1 MGREATCACSWNG
14 ATATVKALLEPP
26 HLILRGEIRR
36 RILYS
41 QVQDIRVDGDQ
52 LRFKI
57 DSEAVALHL
66 GNAMAAKWA
75 QWLVAVPPSL
85 AKKLGITKQS
95 TVRMIGPVDEVALR
109 AALSEAKTAT
119 TGNGDLILVRVDTP
133 RDLAS
138 ALKKCA
144 KQLSQGVPIWF
155 VYRKGPGHPLN
166 EHHVRSAGLAAGI
179 VDTKVAAVSKVFT
192 ALRFVKRRS

>member
-1 MGREATCACSWNG
+1 MGREATCACNWNG
-14 ATATVKALLEPP
+14 AAATVKALLEPP

-36 RILYS
+36 KIPYTQIQKIL
-41 QVQDIRVDGDQ
+41 VDSDK
-52 LRFKI
+52 LRFTI
-57 DSEAVALHL
+57 DGEPVALQL

-75 QWLVAVPPSL
+75 KWLLAAPPSL
-85 AKKLGITKQS
+85 AKKLGITAQS
-95 TVRMIGPVDEVALR
+95 NVRLIGAVDDDALR
-109 AALSEAKTAT
+109 TAVSEAKSVT
-119 TGNGDLILVRVDTP
+119 TVNGDLIIARVDTP

-144 KQLSQGVPIWF
+144 TQLSRGVPIWF

-166 EHHVRSAGLAAGI
+166 VHDVRSAGLAAGI
-179 VDTKVAAVSKVFT
+179 VDTKVAAVSKDFT